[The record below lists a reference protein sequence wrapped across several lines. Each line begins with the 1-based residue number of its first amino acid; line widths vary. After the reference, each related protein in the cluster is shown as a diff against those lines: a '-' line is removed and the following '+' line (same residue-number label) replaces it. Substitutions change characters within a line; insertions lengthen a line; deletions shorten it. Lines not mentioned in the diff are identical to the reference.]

1 MLTMRGLMRA
11 VVLTAAATDSGAA
24 VEGPRVQQL
33 AWLQGC
39 WEAAS
44 AGRVVEEQWTAPR
57 GRSIV
62 GLSRTMRRGEMT
74 EYELIVIR
82 ERGERL
88 VYIAHPYGQPSAEF
102 HSTAA
107 GRESMVF
114 ENPAH
119 DFPQRIG
126 YRRQGAVL
134 QAWIEGTR
142 DGTPRRVEF
151 PYRRVP
157 CAGD

>member
-1 MLTMRGLMRA
+1 MRGVMWA
-11 VVLTAAATDSGAA
+11 IVMTAAAMGTGAA
-24 VEGPRVQQL
+24 VEGPRVEQL

-57 GRSIV
+57 GRSMV
-62 GLSRTMRRGEMT
+62 GLSRTVRGGELT
-74 EYELIVIR
+74 EYELVVIR
-82 ERGERL
+82 ERGDRL
-88 VYIAHPYGQPSAEF
+88 VYIAHPSGQPSAEF
-102 HSTAA
+102 LPTTD
-107 GRESMVF
+107 GPESIVF

-126 YRRQGAVL
+126 YRRQGPAL
-134 QAWIEGTR
+134 QAWIEGIR
-142 DGTPRRVEF
+142 NGTPRRVEF